1 MMSPRTRKVVEQRI
15 IDDDNS
21 AVMELFV
28 AATGTLT
35 TGCYNV
41 VVVSTEHLTSY
52 ILSLNLVST

>member
-41 VVVSTEHLTSY
+41 VVVSTEHLLY
-52 ILSLNLVST
+52 CHLI